1 MIFLQINQKKP
12 VTKAGFFVAHFL
24 AAAYAKLGS
33 CSTLLR
39 EIKDMKKFSKDIQA
53 AQNKQ
58 SIDESGFTLIEVMVV
73 VAIIGILVAVAV
85 PQYQDYIARS
95 RVVEGMNLSSSAKLA
110 VTEAFASRGTIPMD
124 EATHGSF
131 TFTPTRSVKLI
142 EITPSGA
149 IAIDY
154 QISVAPEGKNTLHLI
169 PTNEPDANVPKP
181 LDLSKPE
188 GSTWAG
194 GWSCRSTET
203 NLIPQLIPSECRIGK

>member
-1 MIFLQINQKKP
+1 MQNTNQDHKNLEQEKYQE
-12 VTKAGFFVAHFL
+12 A
-24 AAAYAKLGS
+24 
-33 CSTLLR
+33 
-39 EIKDMKKFSKDIQA
+39 
-53 AQNKQ
+53 
-58 SIDESGFTLIEVMVV
+58 GFTLIEVMVV
-73 VAIIGILVAVAV
+73 VAIIGILVAIAV

-95 RVVEGMNLSSSAKLA
+95 RIVEGMNLSSSAKLA
-110 VTEAFASRGTIPMD
+110 VTEAFASRGTVPMD

-131 TFTPTRSVKLI
+131 TFTPTRSVKLV
-142 EITPSGA
+142 EITTSGA

-169 PTNEPDANVPKP
+169 PTNDPDANVPKP

-203 NLIPQLIPSECRIGK
+203 NLIPQLLPSECRIGK

>member
-1 MIFLQINQKKP
+1 MQ
-12 VTKAGFFVAHFL
+12 TKN
-24 AAAYAKLGS
+24 
-33 CSTLLR
+33 
-39 EIKDMKKFSKDIQA
+39 IQGIQDH
-53 AQNKQ
+53 QN
-58 SIDESGFTLIEVMVV
+58 IDVDQEAGFTLIEVMVV

-110 VTEAFASRGTIPMD
+110 VTEAFASRGTVVMD
-124 EATHGSF
+124 EATQGSF

-154 QISVAPEGKNTLHLI
+154 QISVAPEGKNTLHLV
-169 PTNEPDANVPKP
+169 PTNEPDANSPKP

-203 NLIPQLIPSECRIGK
+203 NLLSQLLPSECRIAK

>member
-1 MIFLQINQKKP
+1 MQNLSKEIQNQ
-12 VTKAGFFVAHFL
+12 
-24 AAAYAKLGS
+24 
-33 CSTLLR
+33 
-39 EIKDMKKFSKDIQA
+39 SKSQEA
-53 AQNKQ
+53 
-58 SIDESGFTLIEVMVV
+58 GFTLIEVMVV

-95 RVVEGMNLSSSAKLA
+95 RIVEGMNLSSSAKLA

-124 EATHGSF
+124 EATNGSF
-131 TFTPTRSVKLI
+131 TFGPTRSVKLI

-154 QISVAPEGKNTLHLI
+154 QVSVAPAGKNTLHLI
-169 PTNEPDANVPKP
+169 PTNEPDANAPKP

-188 GSTWAG
+188 GSTWSG

-203 NLIPQLIPSECRIGK
+203 NLLSQLLPSECRISK

>member
-1 MIFLQINQKKP
+1 MQNLSKEIQNQ
-12 VTKAGFFVAHFL
+12 
-24 AAAYAKLGS
+24 
-33 CSTLLR
+33 STSQ
-39 EIKDMKKFSKDIQA
+39 EA
-53 AQNKQ
+53 
-58 SIDESGFTLIEVMVV
+58 GFTLIEVMVV

-124 EATHGSF
+124 EATNGSF
-131 TFTPTRSVKLI
+131 TFGPTRSVKLI

-154 QISVAPEGKNTLHLI
+154 QVSVAPEGKNTLHLI
-169 PTNEPDANVPKP
+169 PTNEPDANAPKP
-181 LDLSKPE
+181 IDLSKPE
-188 GSTWAG
+188 GSTWSG

-203 NLIPQLIPSECRIGK
+203 NLLSQLLPSECRISK

>member
-1 MIFLQINQKKP
+1 MINTASKNDLNN
-12 VTKAGFFVAHFL
+12 L
-24 AAAYAKLGS
+24 A
-33 CSTLLR
+33 
-39 EIKDMKKFSKDIQA
+39 ED
-53 AQNKQ
+53 
-58 SIDESGFTLIEVMVV
+58 GFTLIEVMVV

-110 VTEAFASRGTIPMD
+110 VTEAFASRGTVPMD
-124 EATHGSF
+124 DATNGSF

-142 EITPSGA
+142 EVTQSGA

-154 QISVAPEGKNTLHLI
+154 QISVAPDGKNTLHLI

-188 GSTWAG
+188 GATWAG

-203 NLIPQLIPSECRIGK
+203 NLIPQLVPSECRVGK